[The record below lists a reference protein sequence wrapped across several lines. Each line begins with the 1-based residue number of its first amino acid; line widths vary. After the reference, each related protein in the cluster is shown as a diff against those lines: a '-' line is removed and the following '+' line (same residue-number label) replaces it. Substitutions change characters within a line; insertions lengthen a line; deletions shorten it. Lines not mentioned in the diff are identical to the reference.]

1 MDAIWCVLL
10 SNITRTTHAAE
21 WRSTVDDD
29 DAATASIHIRIAE
42 PITRSIGTH
51 SITHTHRDSMLCV
64 GRHTIKTES
73 MFVANKNRKT
83 EKYNNFP
90 NPTLIQNKTQTIN
103 LFYLRLE

>member
-51 SITHTHRDSMLCV
+51 SITHTHTEIVCCV
-64 GRHTIKTES
+64 LGDTQSKPSPCLSLT
-73 MFVANKNRKT
+73 KT
-83 EKYNNFP
+83 EKPKSIIIFQ
-90 NPTLIQNKTQTIN
+90 IQ
-103 LFYLRLE
+103 L